1 MGASKQTRNVAPTTR
16 HARKLRKVRAQ
27 TGGLSEFP
35 EIRKFHARCT
45 LCKLAANEGPLL
57 REIHYRLRSG
67 VPSRKVAALFAE
79 ELEDRGLP
87 TLDFRAIAR
96 HYKDHV
102 ENALIVN
109 PAQDLAFQAPILPA
123 PRRKPAAASAAPIS
137 AVEGPPLLEPDADLE
152 GPAAESYATKR
163 DPKTDDEADYFE
175 LRKLYDRL
183 LPMLDLANKDLKRKA
198 SSSHG
203 LTHQDYKII
212 VTMYS
217 ECRQQLEAL
226 NKMRNSNRLTRAVI
240 EAHTSQV
247 LTMLSEPLGQKL
259 RDIRRQ
265 LEHGEAQSAVL
276 LLSAL
281 IESDLPPM
289 LVSTG
294 KEAIRRSV
302 DEYKLH

>member
-1 MGASKQTRNVAPTTR
+1 MAATKQKRDVAPTTR
-16 HARKLRKVRAQ
+16 IERQLRKVVAR
-27 TGGLSEFP
+27 TGGVRGFP
-35 EIRKFHARCT
+35 ELTKSHARCT
-45 LCKLAANEGPLL
+45 LCKLVPDNGDLLKEIHFML
-57 REIHYRLRSG
+57 REGTGTRRIATLIAPDLRERDLK
-67 VPSRKVAALFAE
+67 PI
-79 ELEDRGLP
+79 
-87 TLDFRAIAR
+87 DFRAISR
-96 HYKDHV
+96 HHNAHV
-102 ENALIVN
+102 QVALIVDPKKELPPPPPP
-109 PAQDLAFQAPILPA
+109 PAVPA
-123 PRRKPAAASAAPIS
+123 
-137 AVEGPPLLEPDADLE
+137 GPKVPLVE
-152 GPAAESYATKR
+152 GPAAESYVTKR

-183 LPMLDLANKDLKRKA
+183 LPMLDLANRDLKSKA
-198 SSSHG
+198 ETNRG
-203 LTHQDYKII
+203 LTPQDYKTI

-265 LEHGEAQSAVL
+265 LEHGDQPGAVAL
-276 LLSAL
+276 LCSL
-281 IESDLPPM
+281 IDSDLPPM
-289 LVSTG
+289 LISTG